1 MTLPD
6 TFSAPRST
14 PVKARQIISARR
26 QMLISLIATTL
37 VWGAFY
43 LIAKMLPPV
52 ETPTWA
58 IWLHVAIILPA
69 VPLGAW
75 ILWRPKGTPTHK
87 LAGRIWGILMLVTA
101 IDSYWLRTLD
111 SGSGL
116 GPIHLL
122 SALTLVSVPMGV
134 VYIRRGDVAAHIR
147 AMRGNYIGL
156 CIAGAAALI
165 PGRFLGAL
173 IFG

>member
-1 MTLPD
+1 MTRTISLSSPH
-6 TFSAPRST
+6 T
-14 PVKARQIISARR
+14 PAKPRQIISARR
-26 QMLISLIATTL
+26 QILISLAATFV
-37 VWGAFY
+37 VWGLFY
-43 LIAKMLPPV
+43 QFAKILPPV
-52 ETPTWA
+52 VTPAWA
-58 IWLHVAIILPA
+58 IWLHVAVVLPA

-75 ILWRPKGTPTHK
+75 ILWRPKGTPSHK
-87 LAGRIWGILMLVTA
+87 FAGRIWAILMLVTA

-122 SALTLVSVPMGV
+122 SALTLVSVPMGIF
-134 VYIRRGDVAAHIR
+134 YIRRGDVAAHIR
-147 AMRGNYIGL
+147 AMRGNYVGL